1 MLVVLAFAG
10 GFCSCTLTA
19 LSYSLNK
26 KAYIE
31 NEALTTSICRNKM
44 WILGTT
50 FLVMGPVIGIFSLSV
65 LGQSTNAAL
74 SCVTI
79 IASILF
85 ARLVLKEPFTRLRY
99 LQLSFILIGATL
111 MLTFSMKSIKILNFD
126 TILALY

>member
-10 GFCSCTLTA
+10 GICSSLLTA

-26 KAYIE
+26 KAFIE
-31 NEALTTSICRNKM
+31 NEALSTSICKNKM

-50 FLVMGPVIGIFSLSV
+50 FLVMGPVISIFPLSV
-65 LGQSTNAAL
+65 LGQSTSAAL

-85 ARLVLKEPFTRLRY
+85 ARIVLKEPLNRLRY

-111 MLTFSMKSIKILNFD
+111 MLTFSMK
-126 TILALY
+126 